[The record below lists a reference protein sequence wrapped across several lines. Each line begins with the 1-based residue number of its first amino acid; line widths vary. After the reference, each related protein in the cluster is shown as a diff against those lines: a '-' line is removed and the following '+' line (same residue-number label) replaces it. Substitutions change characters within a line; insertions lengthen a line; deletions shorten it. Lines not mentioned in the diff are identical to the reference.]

1 MNKNDLRKTLHIR
14 ELKISSLCENCKT
27 TPRRRFY
34 SGIIIFAQHIKKC
47 FKTQFQLLSGFGFVT
62 IN

>member
-27 TPRRRFY
+27 TPRRRF
-34 SGIIIFAQHIKKC
+34 
-47 FKTQFQLLSGFGFVT
+47 L
-62 IN
+62 